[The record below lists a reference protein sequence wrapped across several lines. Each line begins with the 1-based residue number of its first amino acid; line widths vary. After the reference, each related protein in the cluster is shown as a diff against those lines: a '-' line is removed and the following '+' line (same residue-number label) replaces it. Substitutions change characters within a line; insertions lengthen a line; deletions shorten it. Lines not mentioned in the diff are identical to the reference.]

1 MNVTEETGIQLREM
15 VDQVRNPPF
24 AFQCGWQS
32 GLVTAENSIITFERL
47 SFSSMFGVAG
57 GLEDIGGI
65 TLCFELAQFDW
76 TP

>member
-1 MNVTEETGIQLREM
+1 MTEETGIQLREM